1 MGTRSYADVPP
12 TAATIALN
20 AYIFGYG
27 GHSLVTPHA
36 TLKHLW
42 WTDHRIQAK
51 ITRPFVIS
59 KLRGEEREFLDK
71 QLAFGEGLTDD
82 TYMEWILDRA
92 KRLFLILAEIGVP
105 DQIFGCIDDSWDDDD
120 LPVSMENVKNL
131 ELAYDNDDELN
142 KKFYETQ
149 FVYLLRELRMGAH
162 IDYGPNEHIPMD
174 YVNTLPPAV
183 SLQVWD
189 RISFPG
195 RPDSIFMRRKYALT
209 DKETGQSFRQTFM
222 QDVRQANA
230 LRHEHIAN
238 VWASYTSE
246 DAGYILSDFVG
257 EHTLSTFIDHR
268 TPMQFMRI
276 PVAQRPALLLEWIHC
291 LSDALAS
298 LHHRGTAHAAI
309 RPSNILI
316 SHDNH
321 IAFSD
326 VGTLRTFQ
334 RGKKPQKTETY
345 DYAAPESQV
354 SKAPIVV
361 PSSPPVSSI
370 SAFNRLRKM
379 SSSTSGSSTEPS
391 TGSSTRSNSLCHT
404 APTSPATSPRSMAKG
419 RSNSFTTTISAAFSS
434 SPLPTRSSSSFRNF
448 SRHMLGNEPC
458 PYPSVPTSPRTIQS
472 QMSMPRICSALPNPD
487 FLQDLPEAAPEM
499 SDIYSLACVFLDIL
513 TFLLRGKLNDFVR
526 FRASRTSTSPSDR
539 TKGKVRLDH
548 SFHCNPE
555 KVEAWI
561 DTLREESE
569 KRSEEVFRGMPDLL
583 RLIQRMMAQN
593 ALLRPSAL
601 VTDHQIPQGGHPTEM
616 DPFYSPPTTRAPGAG
631 PATAIVAPWTVDAA
645 RRAVNQQLPSQQTPQ
660 GQFMP
665 PPMTPRGVDHHP
677 PLANQGA
684 FERARPGFG
693 QHQAAFQHTQ
703 QMQPFQ
709 QPNMPQHPHMMH
721 DPSAMPMAMAGP
733 GINWPGP
740 MHPQQPTHQQP
751 PRGFAPGYGQM
762 QQMAMGVVGPNVE
775 YNQTHAPLMPP
786 PSQQM
791 HAPNQADRQYHQWHA
806 LPVEDGFANNLARL
820 MQHQSEMQVNQMP
833 APGGV
838 SPYQPPP
845 AAPSRAPWGRAPWI
859 QDRAAQVYPG
869 QNFPPVPH
877 QQQMAVPNQHHPVLQ
892 IEGIPPLNSGLPLPG
907 HRHSHPGAVLS
918 YNHYPAPPMHAPWRQ
933 MPTPKLKDFG
943 APSPAAYTLQ
953 KLIPTVPLAYACRFV
968 HMFNDRFANKFE
980 LNMFSGWCQRFEK
993 STFTPQ
999 QLFDHVDNILAL
1011 NEAWDLKD
1019 MFSLFRPAV
1028 PNAVVYPLF
1037 FQPSRDGGNHQGGSD
1052 QRAYG
1057 QGAYN
1062 HHANAQA
1069 ANDQA
1074 ANDQAANAQDV
1085 DTQTPNTQA
1094 VYHKGANDSISS
1106 QPGNDRVVDQAE
1118 PEDSSAREAIGR
1130 HAEEFEHKGGQETQR
1145 NKLVVKLPVVSPN
1158 STASP
1163 RGKKRPAKS
1172 EYSEHENAQAS
1183 DALDSGAVDKPMT
1196 KKQKK
1201 KKGPISSLKASD
1213 LTEHDS
1219 LGHRVQDDIG
1229 FTGTLHLS
1237 GSPASHDSDSP
1248 TPHRSKQSRRKGT
1261 QKKTA
1266 VAPARKHVK
1275 LGNKP
1280 ATSVPHVGPIFPSRR
1295 AIFARDSRPYIHS
1308 ICGRG
1313 FKHMDDVKSHHY
1325 GSASKKV
1332 GCPVIRAAVAE
1343 RGRKV
1348 IDDFPAWDT
1357 HESCKIRYTDIK
1369 YQETKNGY
1377 VILNQESLDKVQKA
1391 IDAGEEYKRMMN
1403 EDGDYDD
1410 AMQDQDDIV
1419 TEVDE
1424 DLVNEHVKKESQDDA
1439 TKNIDPFLL
1448 SSKAELGWTF
1458 PATRA
1463 YAPQPF
1469 GYNALVSNTS
1479 EQMSKGPMKADSS
1492 VTGAAMQQRAAKPI
1506 PIMDQPPAHLKYTAN
1521 TSFYGPSLMG
1531 QPSNH
1536 QMSTM
1541 TQPNPTASPT
1551 TPPTKPN
1558 VPKRKVVKAGW
1569 NAEDEHDEEKLRA
1582 AALEWKM
1589 RNKK

>member
-20 AYIFGYG
+20 AYIFGFG

-174 YVNTLPPAV
+174 HVNTLPPAV

-209 DKETGQSFRQTFM
+209 DKETGQSFRQSFM
-222 QDVRQANA
+222 QDIRQANA

-298 LHHRGTAHAAI
+298 LHYRGTAHAAI

-316 SHDNH
+316 DHDNH
-321 IAFSD
+321 IAFAD
-326 VGTLRTFQ
+326 VGALRTFQ

-379 SSSTSGSSTEPS
+379 SSSTSGSSTDPS

-404 APTSPATSPRSMAKG
+404 APTSPATSPRSMAKA

-434 SPLPTRSSSSFRNF
+434 SPLPTHSSSSLRNF
-448 SRHMLGNEPC
+448 SRHMLSNEPC

-472 QMSMPRICSALPNPD
+472 QMSMPRVCSALPNPD
-487 FLQDLPEAAPEM
+487 SLQDLPEAAPEM

-526 FRASRTSTSPSDR
+526 FRGSRIATSPSDR

-569 KRSEEVFRGMPDLL
+569 RRSEEVFRGMPDLL

-593 ALLRPSAL
+593 ALLRPSA
-601 VTDHQIPQGGHPTEM
+601 
-616 DPFYSPPTTRAPGAG
+616 
-631 PATAIVAPWTVDAA
+631 IVSFVDAA
-645 RRAVNQQLPSQQTPQ
+645 SLAPTHVLRNVIPDLSLFLAVDNRMRLPQYEQAEAAKLTSVHTSSPATRHSGATHSATHGTPEWL
-660 GQFMP
+660 P
-665 PPMTPRGVDHHP
+665 ASAVPDPEH
-677 PLANQGA
+677 LEGA
-684 FERARPGFG
+684 RQGFG
-693 QHQAAFQHTQ
+693 QHQAAFQHTP

-709 QPNMPQHPHMMH
+709 QPNMHQQPHVMH
-721 DPSAMPMAMAGP
+721 DPSAMPMAMTGP

-740 MHPQQPTHQQP
+740 MHPQQTIHQQP
-751 PRGFAPGYGQM
+751 PRGFTPIYGPM
-762 QQMAMGVVGPNVE
+762 QPMPMGVVGPNVE
-775 YNQTHAPLMPP
+775 YNQTPPPLMPP
-786 PSQQM
+786 QYQQM
-791 HAPNQADRQYHQWHA
+791 HAPSQADRQYRLWHA
-806 LPVEDGFANNLARL
+806 MPVEDGFANNPARL
-820 MQHQSEMQVNQMP
+820 VQRQAGMQVNQMP
-833 APGGV
+833 PPGWV
-838 SPYQPPP
+838 PPYPPHP
-845 AAPSRAPWGRAPWI
+845 VVFPQAPWI
-859 QDRAAQVYPG
+859 RGPAAQVPPWS
-869 QNFPPVPH
+869 QQFQPVPH
-877 QQQMAVPNQHHPVLQ
+877 QQHQPQPVVPNQHHVVPRPEDV
-892 IEGIPPLNSGLPLPG
+892 PPWRSGSLPHPG
-907 HRHSHPGAVLS
+907 HRHSHPGALLS
-918 YNHYPAPPMHAPWRQ
+918 HHHYPVPDMHAPWTQ
-933 MPTPKLKDFG
+933 MPVPKLKDFG
-943 APSPAAYTLQ
+943 PPSPAAYALHQ
-953 KLIPTVPLAYACRFV
+953 LNPAVPIAHVCRFV
-968 HMFNDRFANKFE
+968 SMYHDRFAKKFE
-980 LNMFSGWCQRFEK
+980 LNMLSGWCQKFER
-993 STFTPQ
+993 SSLTPQ
-999 QLFDHVDNILAL
+999 QLFDNVDEILTL
-1011 NEAWDLKD
+1011 NEAWDLKE
-1019 MFSLFRPAV
+1019 MLSLLTPAV
-1028 PNAVVYPLF
+1028 PNAVRYPVFL
-1037 FQPSRDGGNHQGGSD
+1037 QLSNDGGNYQGGND
-1052 QRAYG
+1052 QHVNG
-1057 QGAYN
+1057 QGVHN
-1062 HHANAQA
+1062 QVANAQGA
-1069 ANDQA
+1069 DDQSANPRTA
-1074 ANDQAANAQDV
+1074 KAQDASTQTV
-1085 DTQTPNTQA
+1085 DTQAADDQ
-1094 VYHKGANDSISS
+1094 GANASISL
-1106 QPGNDRVVDQAE
+1106 QPENNRTIVHAGEAE
-1118 PEDSSAREAIGR
+1118 SSNAIEATRRRTEAPEHIE
-1130 HAEEFEHKGGQETQR
+1130 GQETQQH
-1145 NKLVVKLPVVSPN
+1145 KLVVKLKVGFPG

-1163 RGKKRPAKS
+1163 RGRKRTS
-1172 EYSEHENAQAS
+1172 QHDNDEHESVEATDTPNS
-1183 DALDSGAVDKPMT
+1183 DAVDKPRM
-1196 KKQKK
+1196 KKNKTES
-1201 KKGPISSLKASD
+1201 PVSDLKASD
-1213 LTEHDS
+1213 LKTSESPDPTM
-1219 LGHRVQDDIG
+1219 QDEID
-1229 FTGTLHLS
+1229 FTDTSHLS
-1237 GSPASHDSDSP
+1237 SSVASQDSDSP
-1248 TPHRSKQSRRKGT
+1248 TPRRSKQPRPKGT
-1261 QKKTA
+1261 KKKAA
-1266 VAPARKHVK
+1266 VAHARRHVK
-1275 LGNKP
+1275 LANMP
-1280 ATSVPHVGPIFPSRR
+1280 ADQVPHVGPVFPSRR
-1295 AIFARDSRPYIHS
+1295 AILARDSRPYIHS

-1313 FKHMDDVKSHHY
+1313 FKHVDDVKSHHF
-1325 GSASKKV
+1325 GNASKMV
-1332 GCPVIRAAVAE
+1332 GCPVIRAVVATD
-1343 RGRKV
+1343 GRKA
-1348 IDDFPAWDT
+1348 IAKFPAWDT
-1357 HESCKIRYTDIK
+1357 HESCKVGYTDI
-1369 YQETKNGY
+1369 QCTQTKDGY
-1377 VILNQESLDKVQKA
+1377 VFLNQESWDKVQSA
-1391 IDAGEEYKRMMN
+1391 VNAGEEYKRMMN
-1403 EDGDYDD
+1403 EGGDGDDD
-1410 AMQDQDDIV
+1410 VAIQDQDDVV

-1424 DLVNEHVKKESQDDA
+1424 DLVNEDVNEESQDDD

-1448 SSKAELGWTF
+1448 SSEAELGWKYPTQV
-1458 PATRA
+1458 
-1463 YAPQPF
+1463 YAPQPIDN
-1469 GYNALVSNTS
+1469 YAPASNTP
-1479 EQMSKGPMKADSS
+1479 EQMSKRPMKAESPVDGM
-1492 VTGAAMQQRAAKPI
+1492 TLLQRAAMAI
-1506 PIMDQPPAHLKYTAN
+1506 PLMDKPPAHFDYTAN
-1521 TSFYGPSLMG
+1521 TSLYGANPMG
-1531 QPSNH
+1531 QPANYHMPSV
-1536 QMSTM
+1536 
-1541 TQPNPTASPT
+1541 TQPNPAQQPT
-1551 TPPTKPN
+1551 TTPTKPG

-1569 NAEDEHDEEKLRA
+1569 NEQDEHDEEKLRA
-1582 AALEWKM
+1582 AALELKN
-1589 RNKK
+1589 RRK

>member
-20 AYIFGYG
+20 AYIFGFG

-51 ITRPFVIS
+51 VTRPFVVS

-131 ELAYDNDDELN
+131 ELAYDNDDDLN

-209 DKETGQSFRQTFM
+209 DKETGQSFRQSFM
-222 QDVRQANA
+222 QDIKKANS

-276 PVAQRPALLLEWIHC
+276 PVTQRPALLLEWIHC

-316 SHDNH
+316 DHDNH
-321 IAFSD
+321 VAFAD
-326 VGTLRTFQ
+326 VGALRTFQ

-379 SSSTSGSSTEPS
+379 SSSTSGSSTDPS

-404 APTSPATSPRSMAKG
+404 APTSPATSPRSTVKG

-434 SPLPTRSSSSFRNF
+434 SPLPTHSSSSFRNF
-448 SRHMLGNEPC
+448 SRHMLNNDPC

-472 QMSMPRICSALPNPD
+472 QMSMPRICSALPNPE

-526 FRASRTSTSPSDR
+526 FRGSRIATSPCDR

-569 KRSEEVFRGMPDLL
+569 RRSEEVFRGVPDLL

-593 ALLRPSAL
+593 ALLRPSAIVRTGWTCRDMSKLKQQIDLSSHL
-601 VTDHQIPQGGHPTEM
+601 VT
-616 DPFYSPPTTRAPGAG
+616 SRPPET
-631 PATAIVAPWTVDAA
+631 
-645 RRAVNQQLPSQQTPQ
+645 Q
-660 GQFMP
+660 GQFIP
-665 PPMTPRGVDHHP
+665 PPTAPPSAYQHP
-677 PLANQGA
+677 PFPNQGA
-684 FERARPGFG
+684 FEGARQGSG
-693 QHQAAFQHTQ
+693 QHQAAFQHTP

-709 QPNMPQHPHMMH
+709 QPNMQQQPYMMH
-721 DPSAMPMAMAGP
+721 DPTATPMAMTGP

-740 MHPQQPTHQQP
+740 MHPQQPIQQQP
-751 PRGFAPGYGQM
+751 PWRFTPGYGHM
-762 QQMAMGVVGPNVE
+762 QQMPMGVVGPNVE
-775 YNQTHAPLMPP
+775 YNQTPSPIMPP
-786 PSQQM
+786 PYQQM
-791 HAPNQADRQYHQWHA
+791 HASNQADRQYPPWRA
-806 LPVEDGFANNLARL
+806 MPVEDGFANNPARL
-820 MQHQSEMQVNQMP
+820 MQRQPGMQVNQMP
-833 APGGV
+833 PPGWVPPYPPRPAVPSQAPGVHG
-838 SPYQPPP
+838 S
-845 AAPSRAPWGRAPWI
+845 
-859 QDRAAQVYPG
+859 AAQVYPPG
-869 QNFPPVPH
+869 QSLQPVFH
-877 QQQMAVPNQHHPVLQ
+877 QQHQPQPVIPNQHHVVPRP
-892 IEGIPPLNSGLPLPG
+892 EGDPPLSLVMDPPPG
-907 HRHSHPGAVLS
+907 HRHSHPGALLS
-918 YNHYPAPPMHAPWRQ
+918 HHHRLTLHMHAPWTLL
-933 MPTPKLKDFG
+933 PIPKLKDFG
-943 APSPAAYTLQ
+943 GASPAARALHR
-953 KLIPTVPLAYACRFV
+953 LNPNVPLPYACRFV
-968 HMFNDRFANKFE
+968 HMYQTRFANDWAALKM
-980 LNMFSGWCQRFEK
+980 LSDWCQALDK
-993 STFTPQ
+993 STLTPQ
-999 QLFDHVDNILAL
+999 QVFENICMVLSL
-1011 NEAWDLKD
+1011 NCAWYLRDMLNLHNPAFQNGPDLPPVIG
-1019 MFSLFRPAV
+1019 LFRAAEDYQV
-1028 PNAVVYPLF
+1028 GDKQNAHG
-1037 FQPSRDGGNHQGGSD
+1037 QSARD
-1052 QRAYG
+1052 
-1057 QGAYN
+1057 QGA
-1062 HHANAQA
+1062 NAKTA
-1069 ANDQA
+1069 DDQA
-1074 ANDQAANAQDV
+1074 GDDQAANAQAA
-1085 DTQTPNTQA
+1085 DTQATNAQSDNDQGTEDQ
-1094 VYHKGANDSISS
+1094 GANTSISS
-1106 QPGNDRVVDQAE
+1106 PLGNGRVIIDLTEAE
-1118 PEDSSAREAIGR
+1118 GNSAREAIR
-1130 HAEEFEHKGGQETQR
+1130 QHTEEPEHSEDQEIQQG
-1145 NKLVVKLPVVSPN
+1145 KLLVKLPVRSPS

-1163 RGKKRPAKS
+1163 RGKKRASKHNDD
-1172 EYSEHENAQAS
+1172 EHEDVEGADTPDPN
-1183 DALDSGAVDKPMT
+1183 AVDKPMT

-1201 KKGPISSLKASD
+1201 ERPVSSLKASD
-1213 LTEHDS
+1213 LTEQESSDQS
-1219 LGHRVQDDIG
+1219 VQDEIDS
-1229 FTGTLHLS
+1229 TKTLHLS
-1237 GSPASHDSDSP
+1237 GSAASQDSDTP
-1248 TPHRSKQSRRKGT
+1248 TPRPSKQSRQRT
-1261 QKKTA
+1261 QKRTRAAAARRQSKRNKLA
-1266 VAPARKHVK
+1266 NMPADQ
-1275 LGNKP
+1275 
-1280 ATSVPHVGPIFPSRR
+1280 VPHVGPIFPSRR
-1295 AIFARDSRPYIHS
+1295 AILARDSRPYIHS
-1308 ICGRG
+1308 ICGHA
-1313 FKHMDDVKSHHY
+1313 FKHVEDVKSHHY
-1325 GSASKKV
+1325 GNASKMV
-1332 GCPVIRAAVAE
+1332 GCLVIRAAVAQDG
-1343 RGRKV
+1343 RGA
-1348 IDDFPAWDT
+1348 IAEFPAWDT
-1357 HESCKIRYTDIK
+1357 HESCKVGYSDIQYT
-1369 YQETKNGY
+1369 QTKDGF
-1377 VILNQESLDKVQKA
+1377 VFLDQESWDKVQRA
-1391 IDAGEEYKRMMN
+1391 IDAGEGYKRKL
-1403 EDGDYDD
+1403 EDEF
-1410 AMQDQDDIV
+1410 DDI
-1419 TEVDE
+1419 DAGQYQGD
-1424 DLVNEHVKKESQDDA
+1424 DLVADENANTDEKVGEEGKDDD

-1448 SSKAELGWTF
+1448 SSEAELGWKF
-1458 PATRA
+1458 PATHA
-1463 YAPQPF
+1463 YAPQSIGNHAP
-1469 GYNALVSNTS
+1469 ASNTPEKMRKES
-1479 EQMSKGPMKADSS
+1479 VQADSQI
-1492 VTGAAMQQRAAKPI
+1492 TGTTMLYRGPTTI
-1506 PIMDQPPAHLKYTAN
+1506 PIMDKPPPHLNLAGN
-1521 TSFYGPSLMG
+1521 TSLHGSNPMG
-1531 QPSNH
+1531 QPANY
-1536 QMSTM
+1536 QMPGI
-1541 TQPNPTASPT
+1541 TQPNPTQPPT
-1551 TPPTKPN
+1551 FVPTKPS

-1569 NAEDEHDEEKLRA
+1569 DEKDEHDEEKLRA
-1582 AALEWKM
+1582 AALELKM
-1589 RNKK
+1589 RSRK